1 MYSEHVHYYTL
12 CMSRC
17 GGMTVKEMRP
27 TTGKVMLAL
36 FNILGNIHGR
46 SFLDLFSGSG
56 QIALAAAKKGAGP
69 VVSVESERKRH
80 AEIVKKAPSSVKCL
94 CFDVRRAVARFAKNG
109 EEFDII
115 FADPPYSLG
124 WGEEFPKLM
133 AANERILAPG
143 GVIIFEHSEEEEPAA
158 MDETK
163 WEREDRRYGGTVL
176 SFYCRRNNYD

>member
-1 MYSEHVHYYTL
+1 M
-12 CMSRC
+12 
-17 GGMTVKEMRP
+17 
-27 TTGKVMLAL
+27 
-36 FNILGNIHGR
+36 
-46 SFLDLFSGSG
+46 
-56 QIALAAAKKGAGP
+56 
-69 VVSVESERKRH
+69 
-80 AEIVKKAPSSVKCL
+80 KCL

-176 SFYCRRNNYD
+176 SFYSRRNNDD

>member
-1 MYSEHVHYYTL
+1 M
-12 CMSRC
+12 
-17 GGMTVKEMRP
+17 KEMRP
-27 TTGKVMLAL
+27 TTGKVTLAL

-56 QIALAAAKKGAGP
+56 QIALTAARKGAAP

-80 AEIVKKAPSSVKCL
+80 AEIVKKAPAGVKCL
-94 CFDVRRAVARFAKNG
+94 CFDVRRAVARFAKND
-109 EEFDII
+109 ERFDII
-115 FADPPYSLG
+115 FADPPYNLG

-133 AANERILAPG
+133 AANGEILAPN

-158 MDETK
+158 MDEAE

-176 SFYCRRNNYD
+176 SFYSRRNNDD